1 MTKEK
6 SVRLDRLLSNL
17 GYGSR
22 KEMTMA
28 VKNGWV
34 DVDGQRMT
42 DPGFSVAP
50 EMVREGRVLL
60 DGEKLDPLP
69 PLNIML
75 NKPAGV
81 TSSHKDPGKVVY
93 DLLPERFA
101 RRSPKLS
108 IAGRLDKDSTGLVI
122 LTDDGDLLHRIT
134 HPRRHAKKH
143 YRVTL
148 RDPLKGNE
156 AEIFARGDMMLGGE
170 DKPLRPAQWTPEGK
184 KAGVMILEEGRNRQI
199 RRMFE
204 KLGNEVVTLH
214 RFQVGTLTLG
224 ELAEGEWRGLTEAD
238 LEKLTS

>member
-1 MTKEK
+1 MSKEK

-34 DVDGQRMT
+34 DVDGERMT

-50 EMVREGRVLL
+50 GMVREGRVLL

-108 IAGRLDKDSTGLVI
+108 IAGRLDKDSTGLLI

-134 HPRRHAKKH
+134 HPRRHAQKH

-148 RDPLKGNE
+148 RDALKGNE
-156 AEIFARGDMMLGGE
+156 AEIFGRGDMMLGGE
-170 DKPLRPAQWTPEGK
+170 DKPLSPAQWTQEGK
-184 KAGVMILEEGRNRQI
+184 MEGVIILEEGRNRQI

-204 KLGNEVVTLH
+204 KLGNEVTGLH
-214 RFQVGTLTLG
+214 RFMIGTLTLG
-224 ELAEGEWRGLTEAD
+224 DMKDGEWRVLGQSD
-238 LEKLTS
+238 LKLLLD

>member
-1 MTKEK
+1 MAKEK

-34 DVDGQRMT
+34 DVDGERVT

-93 DLLPERFA
+93 DLLPERYA

-122 LTDDGDLLHRIT
+122 LTDDGGIEQDGEGWWTAPPRPKTLPC
-134 HPRRHAKKH
+134 HP
-143 YRVTL
+143 
-148 RDPLKGNE
+148 
-156 AEIFARGDMMLGGE
+156 AR
-170 DKPLRPAQWTPEGK
+170 PPEGQRGGDFRTGRYD
-184 KAGVMILEEGRNRQI
+184 AG
-199 RRMFE
+199 
-204 KLGNEVVTLH
+204 
-214 RFQVGTLTLG
+214 
-224 ELAEGEWRGLTEAD
+224 RGG
-238 LEKLTS
+238 

>member
-156 AEIFARGDMMLGGE
+156 AEIFARGDMMLGGRINPS
-170 DKPLRPAQWTPEGK
+170 DPRNGRR
-184 KAGVMILEEGRNRQI
+184 KAK
-199 RRMFE
+199 RR
-204 KLGNEVVTLH
+204 
-214 RFQVGTLTLG
+214 
-224 ELAEGEWRGLTEAD
+224 A
-238 LEKLTS
+238 S